1 VPQQDTEII
10 HAYEALA
17 QLLIREGI
25 TSKIDI
31 GDGCLLVT
39 LPGDTAVRAFHP
51 DVRHPE
57 RVHGHWVIEYGH
69 ASDDRQ
75 RCHLV
80 GRPAVNFATLA
91 QLIAAAILLTQL
103 QAYPLS

>member
-1 VPQQDTEII
+1 VPQENLDII
-10 HAYEALA
+10 AAYGALA
-17 QLLIREGI
+17 QLLDRDGI
-25 TSKIDI
+25 ESRAVPSES
-31 GDGCLLVT
+31 CLLVP
-39 LPGDTAVRAFHP
+39 LPGDTAVRVFHP

-69 ASDDRQ
+69 AHDDRQ
-75 RCHLV
+75 RGHLV

-91 QLIAAAILLTQL
+91 QLVTAAILLTQL